1 MGTIEQRLRSKLS
14 PLEDK
19 KFTEK
24 IRPLMEAVDFAPYER
39 QYKSTKCVVLTPN
52 DAWELLFPG
61 EQYNLH
67 ELTVLG
73 RSLQALLWER
83 SYLRGNLVFT
93 KTLLEIDEDG
103 F

>member
-1 MGTIEQRLRSKLS
+1 MTLEQRLRSKIS

-19 KFTEK
+19 KFTER
-24 IRPLMEAVDFAPYER
+24 ITPLLEGADFAPYER
-39 QYKSTKCVVLTPN
+39 KFRGKKCVVITPN
-52 DAWELLFPG
+52 EVWDIILPLERP
-61 EQYNLH
+61 NLH
-67 ELTVLG
+67 DLTVLG

-93 KTLLEIDEDG
+93 KTLQEIEDDG